1 MKPLKLMNYAED
13 RWHGA
18 SGGLAEARSAVT
30 GEAVAELGSQ
40 GLDFGAMARHARK
53 VGGPALRAL
62 TFHQRAHALKAL
74 AQAVMDRKEELY
86 DLSAETGAT
95 RTDGWIDI
103 EGGAGTLFAYSSRGR
118 RELPN
123 DRILVDGPPEILS
136 KKGGFVGQ
144 HVFTPLQGVAV
155 HINAFNF
162 PVWGMLEKL
171 GPTLLAGVPAIVKP
185 ASATAYLTEACFRIM
200 IEASVLPAGAI
211 QLIVGS
217 TGDLLDHLTCQD
229 VVSFTGS
236 AYTAE
241 KLQAN
246 PVMARESVRFI
257 AERDSLNA
265 TVLGPDC
272 TPDTPEFDLFIK
284 EIQREMTVK
293 AGQKCTAI
301 RRAFVPASL
310 INAAEEALKARLSK
324 VVVGD
329 PRVEG
334 VTMGALV
341 SQSQRK
347 DVRDKVAELA
357 REARIVFGD
366 PDTVTTPGA
375 DAEKGAFLSPIL
387 LRCDQP
393 WKGRAV
399 HDVEAFGPVSTL
411 MPYKDIDDAVA
422 LCNRGMGSLVMS
434 LFTHDPAVASEVVLG
449 SGAFHGRLL
458 IADRDTAKESTGH
471 GSPLPNLI
479 HGGPG
484 RAGGGEEMGGVRGVH
499 HYMQRTA
506 LQGSPRMLTAVTA
519 PLDRRCTGRHGAA
532 APVPPA
538 LLRARDRQVAAH
550 PGARHHPGRHRTL
563 RRVHR
568 RHLLRPHGRG
578 SRCGEPVL
586 PGPRRARLSDPEL
599 RGRPVR
605 RPGAGPGARQLWPRQ
620 PALPEAGVAGR
631 RDPGAPDRQIQVATQ
646 RRVRRSA
653 LGRAGHQPGRRDGR
667 ELRST
672 HHERDLGEPRA
683 SVRPRAPPSAT
694 SAARGSAHRL
704 SRSSAPAVRRARGG
718 FCRPWSA
725 SGTAPARTARR

>member
-18 SGGLAEARSAVT
+18 SDGLAEARSAVT
-30 GEAVAELGSQ
+30 GEAVAQLGSQ

-86 DLSAETGAT
+86 ELSAETGAT
-95 RTDGWIDI
+95 RTDGGIDI

-123 DRILVDGPPEILS
+123 DRILVDGPSESLS

-200 IEASVLPAGAI
+200 IETGVLPAGAL

-301 RRAFVPASL
+301 RRAFVPSNL
-310 INAAEEALKARLSK
+310 MDAAEEALKARLSK
-324 VVVGD
+324 MVIGG

-366 PDTVTTPGA
+366 PHSVTTTGA

-393 WKGRAV
+393 WQGRAV

-506 LQGSPRMLTAVTA
+506 LQGSPRMLTAVTHRWISGA
-519 PLDRRCTGRHGAA
+519 PEDTAPPHPFRLRFHELEIGKSLHTQPRVITLEDIEHFAEFTGDTFYAHMDEDAA
-532 APVPPA
+532 AANPFF
-538 LLRARDRQVAAH
+538 
-550 PGARHHPGRHRTL
+550 PGRVAHGYLILSFAAGLFVDPAPGPVLANYGLDTL
-563 RRVHR
+563 RF
-568 RHLLRPHGRG
+568 LK
-578 SRCGEPVL
+578 PVS
-586 PGPRRARLSDPEL
+586 PGDA
-599 RGRPVR
+599 
-605 RPGAGPGARQLWPRQ
+605 
-620 PALPEAGVAGR
+620 
-631 RDPGAPDRQIQVATQ
+631 IQVRLTAKSKSQ
-646 RRVRRSA
+646 RNDEYGEVRWDV
-653 LGRAGHQPGRRDGR
+653 LVTNQDG
-667 ELRST
+667 EAVASY
-672 HHERDLGEPRA
+672 DLLTMNA
-683 SVRPRAPPSAT
+683 I
-694 SAARGSAHRL
+694 
-704 SRSSAPAVRRARGG
+704 
-718 FCRPWSA
+718 
-725 SGTAPARTARR
+725 